1 MLGSVREIGAS
12 TTAQTGLR
20 SRPTPI
26 LKFVQTAALI
36 VLAVAEVAVTI
47 LLVVWRD
54 RKYAFDAAAWF
65 LTAGISA
72 IAITRFQT
80 GSLRTAVLVSVSAYP
95 ALWVV
100 TRFRPGV
107 MFTMLERESSEDP
120 AVRDAN
126 CRAEWAFAFRLV
138 AAALG
143 AVAILALLN
152 PGLF

>member
-26 LKFVQTAALI
+26 LKFMQTAALI

-47 LLVVWRD
+47 LLVIWRD

-65 LTAGISA
+65 LTAGISG

-80 GSLRTAVLVSVSAYP
+80 GSLRTAVLVPVSAYP
-95 ALWVV
+95 AWVV

-120 AVRDAN
+120 AVRDATR
-126 CRAEWAFAFRLV
+126 RAERAFAFRLV

-143 AVAILALLN
+143 AVAILTLLN